1 MEMVVGMDVHKDTVA
16 VSVIDRTGQE
26 QDATA
31 VENTSAGHEQLV
43 GWLTKRAPAA
53 RCGMELSGGV
63 ARGLAIALGAAG
75 HAVVAVPPR
84 LSSREARRL
93 RSRGKADPTDA
104 LAVARVTLREPALPA
119 VRIGDAEEDLKL
131 LVDHRDQLWNERT
144 RVANRLH
151 ADLSIAYPGYQRT
164 IGRALTSRA
173 SLASAEDLL
182 AADASTRAELARR
195 RVARVRELDEELRD
209 LERRLAV
216 MVNSHPTTLTAI
228 VGISTITA
236 ARILGEV
243 GDVRRFPTPAAF
255 ASANGTAPIPASSGR
270 TDRHRLNRGG
280 NRRLNR
286 ALYVIALTQTRHEPR
301 AVAYLERKR
310 AEGKTRREAMRC
322 LKRRLSDVVYRQLMA
337 DAAPDLTHR
346 S

>member
-1 MEMVVGMDVHKDTVA
+1 MDLVVGMDVHKDTVA
-16 VSVIDRTGQE
+16 VSVIDRAGRE
-26 QDATA
+26 RKATA
-31 VENTSAGHEQLV
+31 VENTVAGHERLID
-43 GWLTKRAPAA
+43 WLLEHAPGA
-53 RCGMELSGGV
+53 RCGMEVSGGIG
-63 ARGLAIALGAAG
+63 RGLAVALGAAG
-75 HAVVAVPPR
+75 HPVVAVPPR
-84 LSSREARRL
+84 LSSSEARRL

-104 LAVARVTLREPALPA
+104 LAVARVTLREPALPT
-119 VRIGDAEEDLKL
+119 VRTGDDEEDLKL
-131 LVDHRDQLWNERT
+131 LVDYRDQLWNERT
-144 RVANRLH
+144 RVANRIH

-164 IGRALTSRA
+164 MGRSLTSRA
-173 SLASAEDLL
+173 AIDRVEDLL
-182 AADASTRAELARR
+182 ATDASTRAELARR
-195 RVARVRELDEELRD
+195 RIARLRELAGELRE

-216 MVNSHPTTLTAI
+216 LVGSHPTTLTTI

-270 TDRHRLNRGG
+270 TERHRLNRGG

-301 AVAYLERKR
+301 AIAYLERKR

-322 LKRRLSDVVYRQLMA
+322 LKRRLSDVVYRRLLVDVGSLA
-337 DAAPDLTHR
+337 
-346 S
+346 